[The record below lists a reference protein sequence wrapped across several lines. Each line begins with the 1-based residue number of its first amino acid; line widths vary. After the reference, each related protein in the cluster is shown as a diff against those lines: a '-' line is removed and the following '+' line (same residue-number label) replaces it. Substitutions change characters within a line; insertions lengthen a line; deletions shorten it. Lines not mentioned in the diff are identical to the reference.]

1 MSSQYMFDT
10 VVIFILA
17 TIIGIGACTVVV
29 GSAAQEVI
37 QTLEDHYTS
46 GVEI

>member
-1 MSSQYMFDT
+1 MSRQYMFDT

-29 GSAAQEVI
+29 GRAAQEAV
-37 QTLEDHYTS
+37 QTLEAQSTL
-46 GVEI
+46 GAEI